1 MKLTILTGE
10 TSPEILGDLE
20 RELEVEGHMIIAYPD
35 CIDVW
40 SDHPGEVVAIA
51 QKAGVEAHEAI
62 RLTHP
67 GEIHKPHI
75 RQRIE
80 MLAGLGFRSKH
91 ITLELDFVCKNDKPI
106 FDKFQII
113 KNHVYY
119 AKAN

>member
-1 MKLTILTGE
+1 MKLTILTGA
-10 TSPEILGDLE
+10 TSPEILDDLE
-20 RELEVEGHMIIAYPD
+20 QELEGEGHIIISYPD

-51 QKAGVEAHEAI
+51 KKYGLEAHEAI

-67 GEIHKPHI
+67 GEINKPHI

-91 ITLELDFVCKNDKPI
+91 ITLELDFFCKNDKSVYN
-106 FDKFQII
+106 KFQII
-113 KNHVYY
+113 KNQVYH

>member
-1 MKLTILTGE
+1 MKLTILTGA
-10 TSPEILGDLE
+10 TSPEILDDME
-20 RELEVEGHMIIAYPD
+20 RELEGEGHIIISYPD

-40 SDHPGEVVAIA
+40 SDHPGEVVTIA
-51 QKAGVEAHEAI
+51 QKAGLEAHEAI
-62 RLTHP
+62 RLTYP
-67 GEIHKPHI
+67 GEINKPHI

-80 MLAGLGFRSKH
+80 MLANLGFRSKC
-91 ITLELDFVCKNDKPI
+91 ITLELDFVCKDDKPI